1 MQIDDLILVAPEL
14 ALAVTAAVVL
24 LVSVLRQG
32 KSLILPISLV
42 GIVISF
48 GLLWNLY
55 VDLEAAG
62 QRLEGFNRFLVFDQ
76 FSQYFKFLIL
86 GVLAL
91 VVLGSWGYL
100 DRVDNLRGE
109 YYCILFISVAG
120 MMLLPSAVE
129 LVTMYVALEI
139 ATLPIA
145 ALAAIFRTDRSTEA
159 GIKFLLV
166 AAISSAI
173 LLYGIVLIYGLVGS
187 TEFDYIG
194 QGISEYLYVGTGGGN
209 IAIIVALALVI
220 VGFGFK
226 ISAVPFHMWV
236 PDVYEGAP
244 APVTGFLSVAS
255 KTAGIAILLRVFYV
269 VFGSLEIDWSAIFA
283 GLSVLSMILGN
294 VVAVVQRNIKRMLA
308 YSTIAHVGYILIGLA
323 SVPGRADSLV
333 DFTSVGAILF
343 YLSAYAVTNLAAF
356 FVIASLSRTSD
367 LEEIQDYRGLARRN
381 PYLAGVMA
389 LSMVSLTG
397 IPPTA
402 GFMAKLMIFSSAVA
416 SGLVWLVVIGVL
428 TSVVAAYYYLRVVR
442 IMYSDV
448 DEERDDVRPPATMTL
463 ALGASALG
471 ILLLGIL
478 PAIYVQ
484 LANDGASALLGSM
497 PF

>member
-1 MQIDDLILVAPEL
+1 MQTDDLILVAPEL

-32 KSLILPISLV
+32 KSLLLPICLV
-42 GIVISF
+42 GIVVSL
-48 GLLWNLY
+48 GLLMNLAL
-55 VDLEAAG
+55 DLEAAG
-62 QRLEGFNRFLVFDQ
+62 QHLEGFHRFLVFDQ
-76 FSQYFKFLIL
+76 FAQYLKFLIL
-86 GVLAL
+86 VVLAL
-91 VVLGSWGYL
+91 VVMASWGYL
-100 DRVDNLRGE
+100 ERVDSLRGE
-109 YYCILFISVAG
+109 YYCILFISAGG
-120 MMLLPSAVE
+120 MMLLPSTVE

-159 GIKFLLV
+159 GIKFLLI

-194 QGISEYLYVGTGGGN
+194 QGIGEYMYVGTGGGN
-209 IAIIVALALVI
+209 AAIIVALVFVI

-244 APVTGFLSVAS
+244 APVTAFLSVAS

-269 VFGSLEIDWSAIFA
+269 IFGSLEIDWSAVFG

-294 VVAVVQRNIKRMLA
+294 LVAVVQRNIKRMLA
-308 YSTIAHVGYILIGLA
+308 YSTVAHVGYILIGLA

-333 DFTSVGAILF
+333 EFTAIGVVLF
-343 YLSAYAVTNLAAF
+343 YLAAYAFTNLAAF
-356 FVIASLSRTSD
+356 FVITALSRKVD
-367 LEEIQDYRGLARRN
+367 LEEIGDYRGLARRN
-381 PYLAGVMA
+381 PYLAGIMA

-428 TSVVAAYYYLRVVR
+428 TSVVAAYYYLRIVR
-442 IMYSDV
+442 VMYTES
-448 DEERDDVRPPATMTL
+448 DEERDAVDTPVSMRL
-463 ALGASALG
+463 ALAFSVVGIVVLGVLPASAIG
-471 ILLLGIL
+471 R
-478 PAIYVQ
+478 
-484 LANDGASALLGSM
+484 ANDGAAALLGSM

>member
-24 LVSVLRQG
+24 LVSIHRQG
-32 KSLILPISLV
+32 KALILPISLI
-42 GIVISF
+42 GIAISA
-48 GLLWNLY
+48 GLLVNLAS
-55 VDLEAAG
+55 DLDAAG
-62 QRLEGFNRFLVFDQ
+62 QQLEGFHRFLVFDQ
-76 FSQYFKFLIL
+76 FAEYVKFLLL

-91 VVLGSWGYL
+91 VVLASWGYL
-100 DRVDNLRGE
+100 DRLDGLRGE

-159 GIKFLLV
+159 GIKFLLI

-194 QGISEYLYVGTGGGN
+194 QGLGEYLHVGTGGGN
-209 IAIIVALALVI
+209 IAIIVALVLVI

-269 VFGSLEIDWSAIFA
+269 IFGSVEIDWSTVFV
-283 GLSVLSMILGN
+283 GLSILSMILGN
-294 VVAVVQRNIKRMLA
+294 LVAVVQHNIKRMLA

-323 SVPGRADSLV
+323 SVPSRADTLV
-333 DFTSVGAILF
+333 DFTAVGAVLF

-356 FVIASLSRTSD
+356 FVIASLSHKVD
-367 LEEIQDYRGLARRN
+367 LEEIEDYRGLARRN

-389 LSMVSLTG
+389 VSMVSLTG

-402 GFMAKLMIFSSAVA
+402 GFMAKLMIFSSAMA

-442 IMYSDV
+442 IMYAEANDGAESV
-448 DEERDDVRPPATMTL
+448 DTPITMSV
-463 ALGASALG
+463 ALGVSVAG
-471 ILLLGIL
+471 ILILGVL
-478 PAIYVQ
+478 PAIVAG
-484 LANDGASALLGSM
+484 LANDGAAALLGSM

>member
-1 MQIDDLILVAPEL
+1 
-14 ALAVTAAVVL
+14 
-24 LVSVLRQG
+24 
-32 KSLILPISLV
+32 
-42 GIVISF
+42 
-48 GLLWNLY
+48 
-55 VDLEAAG
+55 
-62 QRLEGFNRFLVFDQ
+62 
-76 FSQYFKFLIL
+76 
-86 GVLAL
+86 
-91 VVLGSWGYL
+91 
-100 DRVDNLRGE
+100 
-109 YYCILFISVAG
+109 
-120 MMLLPSAVE
+120 
-129 LVTMYVALEI
+129 MYVALEI

-159 GIKFLLV
+159 GIKFLLI

-194 QGISEYLYVGTGGGN
+194 QGLGEYLHVGTGGGN
-209 IAIIVALALVI
+209 IAIIVALVLVI

-269 VFGSLEIDWSAIFA
+269 IFGSVEIDWSTVFV
-283 GLSVLSMILGN
+283 GLSILSMILGN
-294 VVAVVQRNIKRMLA
+294 LVAVVQHNIKRMLA

-323 SVPGRADSLV
+323 SVPSRADTLV
-333 DFTSVGAILF
+333 DFTAVGAVLF

-356 FVIASLSRTSD
+356 FVIASLSHKVD
-367 LEEIQDYRGLARRN
+367 LEEIEDYRGLARRN

-389 LSMVSLTG
+389 VSMVSLTG

-402 GFMAKLMIFSSAVA
+402 GFMAKLMIFSSAMA

-442 IMYSDV
+442 IMYAEANDGAESV
-448 DEERDDVRPPATMTL
+448 DTPITMSV
-463 ALGASALG
+463 ALGVSVAG
-471 ILLLGIL
+471 ILILGVL
-478 PAIYVQ
+478 PAIVAG
-484 LANDGASALLGSM
+484 LANDGAAALLGSM

>member
-1 MQIDDLILVAPEL
+1 MQTDDLILVAPEL

-32 KSLILPISLV
+32 KSLLLPICLV
-42 GIVISF
+42 GIAVSL
-48 GLLWNLY
+48 GLLINLAL
-55 VDLEAAG
+55 DLEAAG
-62 QRLEGFNRFLVFDQ
+62 QHLEGFHRFLVFDQ
-76 FSQYFKFLIL
+76 FAQYLQFLIL

-91 VVLGSWGYL
+91 VVMASWGYL
-100 DRVDNLRGE
+100 QRVDSLRGE
-109 YYCILFISVAG
+109 YYCILFISAAG
-120 MMLLPSAVE
+120 MMLLPSTVE

-159 GIKFLLV
+159 GIKFLLI
-166 AAISSAI
+166 AATSSAI

-194 QGISEYLYVGTGGGN
+194 QGIGEYMYVGTGGGN
-209 IAIIVALALVI
+209 AAIIVALVLVV

-226 ISAVPFHMWV
+226 IAAVPFHMWV

-269 VFGSLEIDWSAIFA
+269 IFGSLEIDWSAVFA

-294 VVAVVQRNIKRMLA
+294 LVAVVQRNIKRMLA
-308 YSTIAHVGYILIGLA
+308 YSTVAHVGYILIGLA

-333 DFTSVGAILF
+333 EFTAIGAILF
-343 YLSAYAVTNLAAF
+343 YLAAYAFTNLAAF
-356 FVIASLSRTSD
+356 FVITALSQKVD
-367 LEEIQDYRGLARRN
+367 LEEIGDYRGLARRN
-381 PYLAGVMA
+381 PYLAGIMA

-416 SGLVWLVVIGVL
+416 SGLVWLVVIGVF

-442 IMYSDV
+442 VMYTES
-448 DEERDDVRPPATMTL
+448 DEERDAVDTPVSMRL
-463 ALGASALG
+463 ALALSVMG
-471 ILLLGIL
+471 VVVLGVL
-478 PAIYVQ
+478 PASVIGR
-484 LANDGASALLGSM
+484 ANDGAAALLGSM

>member
-1 MQIDDLILVAPEL
+1 MQTDDLILVAPEL
-14 ALAVTAAVVL
+14 ALAGTAAVVL

-32 KSLILPISLV
+32 KSLILPIALA
-42 GIVISF
+42 GIAVSF
-48 GLLWNLY
+48 GLLWNLHA
-55 VDLEAAG
+55 DLAAAG
-62 QRLEGFNRFLVFDQ
+62 QQLEGFNRFLVFDQ
-76 FSQYFKFLIL
+76 FAQYLKFLIL
-86 GVLAL
+86 GVLAA
-91 VVLGSWGYL
+91 VVLASWGYL
-100 DRVDNLRGE
+100 DRVDGLRGE

-159 GIKFLLV
+159 GIKFLLI

-187 TEFDYIG
+187 TEFVDIG
-194 QGISEYLYVGTGGGN
+194 LGISEYLHVGTGGGN
-209 IAIIVALALVI
+209 VALIVALVLVI

-226 ISAVPFHMWV
+226 ISAVPFHMWA

-255 KTAGIAILLRVFYV
+255 KTAGVAILLRVFYV

-283 GLSVLSMILGN
+283 GLSVLSMIIGN
-294 VVAVVQRNIKRMLA
+294 LVAVVQRNIKRMLA
-308 YSTIAHVGYILIGLA
+308 YSTVAHVGYILIGLA
-323 SVPGRADSLV
+323 SVPARADSIV
-333 DFTSVGAILF
+333 DFTAVGTVLF

-356 FVIASLSRTSD
+356 FVITSLSRTTD

-381 PYLAGVMA
+381 PYHAGVMA
-389 LSMVSLTG
+389 LSMISLTG

-416 SGLVWLVVIGVL
+416 SDLVWLVVIGVL

-442 IMYSDV
+442 LMYADSDQ
-448 DEERDDVRPPATMTL
+448 ERETTGTPVSMNVALVATV
-463 ALGASALG
+463 LG
-471 ILLLGIL
+471 ILSMGIV
-478 PAIYVQ
+478 PAIYVR
-484 LANDGASALLGSM
+484 LANDGAAALVGSM